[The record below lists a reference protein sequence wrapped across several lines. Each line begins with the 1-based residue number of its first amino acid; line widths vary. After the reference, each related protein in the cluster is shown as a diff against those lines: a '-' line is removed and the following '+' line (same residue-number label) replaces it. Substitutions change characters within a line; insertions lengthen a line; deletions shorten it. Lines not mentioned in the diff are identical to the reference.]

1 MCEGGVFLTALKINK
16 KSLKSFLS
24 QCLQAIPPTL
34 VYLTMYFLIQAFFGS
49 ENAIIVSSMTLV
61 FRRLRSE
68 RFVERIVLKTMI
80 MYIGLSL
87 LAFVSTQSIITTI
100 IFNLLIPFFL
110 VYFTTDDYKPGGD
123 FPFTM
128 VFMYMQLIPVNLHGL
143 SLRIIAILVGLIIVY
158 ISIKIFI
165 IFKPADTEHS
175 LCKKGLEN
183 IIKQYESLVKKDFK
197 TTKKYQLEL
206 FEINEKLSD
215 IIYQRR
221 KNKYFSVNSAGLYFN
236 FIIIF
241 QHIDSLTSKL
251 INNKELLTEYNIN
264 YFIRL
269 TYLLKESV
277 NNFDNPNQDNII
289 SKLIEFSVKNSVDD
303 LMLNTELMFN
313 IDSLTIALN
322 DISSR
327 RKRKIASREHH
338 SRLIVQKELKR
349 PDQLRHKMNVN
360 SFKFCFGIRLSIVM
374 VITFAI
380 SFFINE
386 SYSYWL
392 PMSAFL
398 MIRPFYDESKE
409 RIIKRIIGTIIGIIV
424 SFGLFYIFRDPNQ
437 LFVLT
442 LIFVFGMYA
451 MENYAA
457 VVVFATCFSLSMVVF
472 ASTTVGAAWLR
483 LIYTVTGGIISMLA
497 SKYILPFKYYDEFK
511 NMADKIIYIDIL
523 MAQSLSRLVY
533 SIHEGDM
540 FRELIIESYMV
551 SAQLESMYYS
561 SNIKKGDGFIE
572 ELTMINNQ
580 LVTDMANAYD
590 LLSIQNIQADYQK
603 ELMKILQLI
612 KKNLEITRKLISGDN
627 ILDEYK
633 INDNMVIVNSS
644 KYINKTIIDCFKKSV
659 ELKNIVDS
667 KKVYI

>member
-1 MCEGGVFLTALKINK
+1 
-16 KSLKSFLS
+16 
-24 QCLQAIPPTL
+24 
-34 VYLTMYFLIQAFFGS
+34 
-49 ENAIIVSSMTLV
+49 
-61 FRRLRSE
+61 
-68 RFVERIVLKTMI
+68 
-80 MYIGLSL
+80 
-87 LAFVSTQSIITTI
+87 
-100 IFNLLIPFFL
+100 
-110 VYFTTDDYKPGGD
+110 
-123 FPFTM
+123 
-128 VFMYMQLIPVNLHGL
+128 
-143 SLRIIAILVGLIIVY
+143 
-158 ISIKIFI
+158 
-165 IFKPADTEHS
+165 
-175 LCKKGLEN
+175 
-183 IIKQYESLVKKDFK
+183 
-197 TTKKYQLEL
+197 
-206 FEINEKLSD
+206 
-215 IIYQRR
+215 
-221 KNKYFSVNSAGLYFN
+221 
-236 FIIIF
+236 
-241 QHIDSLTSKL
+241 
-251 INNKELLTEYNIN
+251 
-264 YFIRL
+264 
-269 TYLLKESV
+269 
-277 NNFDNPNQDNII
+277 
-289 SKLIEFSVKNSVDD
+289 
-303 LMLNTELMFN
+303 
-313 IDSLTIALN
+313 
-322 DISSR
+322 
-327 RKRKIASREHH
+327 
-338 SRLIVQKELKR
+338 
-349 PDQLRHKMNVN
+349 MNVN

-398 MIRPFYDESKE
+398 MIRPFYDESKK